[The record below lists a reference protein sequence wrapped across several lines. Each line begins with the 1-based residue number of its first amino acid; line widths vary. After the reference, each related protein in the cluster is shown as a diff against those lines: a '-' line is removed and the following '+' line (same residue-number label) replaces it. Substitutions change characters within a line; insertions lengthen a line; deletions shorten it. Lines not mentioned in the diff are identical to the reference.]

1 MSKAKLFV
9 SLLVVALL
17 VSFTTTSFAQQYPG
31 DKAGHKAD
39 YLYSKLKLDKDQY
52 TKVYQSLLSYEM
64 KVKDL
69 KGDKKAKAESLKKL
83 QAEEN
88 TELGKIFN
96 KDQATKFDGMKEK
109 LYKMSFKKKAAVKK
123 EGVTEE
129 KKDATK
135 DAKKDEKK
143 VDKKDAKKD
152 ATKDVKKEEKKD
164 AKKDVKKEEKKADK
178 KDAKK
183 DAPKEEKKDAKK

>member
-1 MSKAKLFV
+1 MAVYKLKLIKQKMSKAKLFV

-88 TELGKIFN
+88 LT
-96 KDQATKFDGMKEK
+96 
-109 LYKMSFKKKAAVKK
+109 V
-123 EGVTEE
+123 
-129 KKDATK
+129 
-135 DAKKDEKK
+135 
-143 VDKKDAKKD
+143 
-152 ATKDVKKEEKKD
+152 
-164 AKKDVKKEEKKADK
+164 
-178 KDAKK
+178 
-183 DAPKEEKKDAKK
+183 